1 MVPRLLWK
9 QVRTGK
15 PFNICKRLFPE
26 SRPALTCP
34 IIWVHAVSVGEVH
47 AISSVV
53 KAIKKRRPSFHII
66 VSTITQTGQ
75 ETAKK
80 VISEADAFLF
90 LPFDFRCSIRRA
102 LRSGI
107 PSLVLFSEGDLW
119 PVFMDEMKRHNAQIA
134 VVNGKISET
143 TFGWFKRFPNIGR
156 WLYAPVDLFCLQNQL
171 FADRFLE
178 IGIPPSALSVTGST
192 KADVSFP
199 ILSADEK
206 STFRSSLGISETD
219 SLIVLGSTHDPEEEQ
234 LVGRLALMVRDNAS
248 VRLTIVPRHPERF
261 QTVFDRIKQMEPST
275 VLLST
280 YDGHSPWKIMIV
292 DRLGMLTKLYQLASV
307 AIVCGSFIERIG
319 GHNILEPACVGV
331 SVIVGPYMHSQPML
345 YESAKN
351 ADALIQVTY
360 DGVADAVTQL
370 LSDEG
375 VRRES
380 SARALLWAETLRGA
394 TDRTVEL
401 LEQRVLSKIP
411 VLH

>member
-1 MVPRLLWK
+1 
-9 QVRTGK
+9 
-15 PFNICKRLFPE
+15 
-26 SRPALTCP
+26 
-34 IIWVHAVSVGEVH
+34 
-47 AISSVV
+47 
-53 KAIKKRRPSFHII
+53 
-66 VSTITQTGQ
+66 
-75 ETAKK
+75 
-80 VISEADAFLF
+80 
-90 LPFDFRCSIRRA
+90 
-102 LRSGI
+102 
-107 PSLVLFSEGDLW
+107 
-119 PVFMDEMKRHNAQIA
+119 
-134 VVNGKISET
+134 
-143 TFGWFKRFPNIGR
+143 
-156 WLYAPVDLFCLQNQL
+156 
-171 FADRFLE
+171 
-178 IGIPPSALSVTGST
+178 
-192 KADVSFP
+192 
-199 ILSADEK
+199 
-206 STFRSSLGISETD
+206 
-219 SLIVLGSTHDPEEEQ
+219 
-234 LVGRLALMVRDNAS
+234 
-248 VRLTIVPRHPERF
+248 
-261 QTVFDRIKQMEPST
+261 
-275 VLLST
+275 
-280 YDGHSPWKIMIV
+280 MIV